1 MPLFVLQTNE
11 ALAVVALVSA
21 GSALLFVVGVYLDLE
36 HLVAVPA
43 LLRPHLAVVFMITE
57 GRLLG

>member
-1 MPLFVLQTNE
+1 MPLFVLETDE
-11 ALAVVALVSA
+11 ALAVVALVCA
-21 GSALLFVVGVYLDLE
+21 GSTLLFVVGIYFDLE
-36 HLVAVPA
+36 HLVAVSA